1 MKSTMNVCS
10 ECKFY
15 LPLDSANGVCRRN
28 PPRASGTTFFSACYP
43 RVEKDFAACGE
54 FKPKTLSL
62 NSNKTPTTKTKPNRR
77 KK

>member
-1 MKSTMNVCS
+1 MKSMNVCS
-10 ECKFY
+10 ECEYY
-15 LPLDSANGVCRRN
+15 LTIDVENGVCRRN
-28 PPRASGTTFFSACYP
+28 PPCASGTTFFSACYP

>member
-1 MKSTMNVCS
+1 MKSMNVCS
-10 ECKFY
+10 ECEYY
-15 LPLDSANGVCRRN
+15 LTIDVGNGVCRRN
-28 PPRASGTTFFSACYP
+28 PPCASGTTFFSACYP